1 MNSAIDTLLSI
12 LDLEQLEVNLFRGSS
27 PQDGWQRVFG
37 GQVIGQALVAASR
50 TVDPEHFAHSLH
62 CYFMRPGDPTTP
74 IIYEVDNLRDGR
86 SFVTRRVLAVQHGQA
101 IFAMSAS
108 FHKKEESFEHQ
119 TSMPD
124 VPAPED
130 LPREEEVFEAFMA
143 KAPADIKGYFRRERP
158 IELRPVNLDHYTT
171 DRKLEPIQHVWVRTT
186 SPLPDDPAI
195 HKCALAYASDMTLL
209 DTSLFA
215 HGRSVFHED
224 ISAASLD
231 HAMWFH
237 SDFKADEWLLY
248 SQDSP
253 WAGGA
258 RSFNRG
264 SIFRRDGTLVAST
277 AQEGLIRQVSR

>member
-50 TVDPEHFAHSLH
+50 TVDPEHFAHSLQ

-74 IIYEVDNLRDGR
+74 IIYQVDNLRDGR
-86 SFVTRRVLAVQHGQA
+86 SFVTRRVLAIQHGQA
-101 IFAMSAS
+101 IFTMSSS

-130 LPREEEVFEAFMA
+130 LPGEEEVFETFMA

-158 IELRPVNLDHYTT
+158 IELRPVNLDHYTH
-171 DRKLEPIQHVWVRTT
+171 RPQARA
-186 SPLPDDPAI
+186 DPACLGPHHI
-195 HKCALAYASDMTLL
+195 APARPIRPS
-209 DTSLFA
+209 TSA
-215 HGRSVFHED
+215 P
-224 ISAASLD
+224 
-231 HAMWFH
+231 
-237 SDFKADEWLLY
+237 
-248 SQDSP
+248 SP
-253 WAGGA
+253 MP
-258 RSFNRG
+258 R
-264 SIFRRDGTLVAST
+264 T
-277 AQEGLIRQVSR
+277 